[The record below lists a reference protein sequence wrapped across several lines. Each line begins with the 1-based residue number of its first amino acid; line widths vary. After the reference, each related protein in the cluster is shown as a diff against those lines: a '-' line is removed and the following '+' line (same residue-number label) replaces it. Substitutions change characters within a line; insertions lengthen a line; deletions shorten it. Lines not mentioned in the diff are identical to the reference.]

1 MEIDFDNLTLKTE
14 SELDSLYLNG
24 SQDFIEIE
32 LLNSTR
38 ADDSWEGKQVKV
50 YFWLPKPDKFCS
62 FVARDAAC
70 RIDNS
75 KFSKHYDATEKTLTL
90 PTTSNIFFEN
100 FILEILGVINESN
113 KIYDKPNCFNFKNA
127 ENVFKIEKENSYLNY
142 LLRNIEI
149 LQENLKPN
157 DTPKLKA
164 ILEQM
169 GIFIEKN
176 IFDLIEKKILNERK
190 ILIPFAGGNNF
201 WFKSESSLVAGNI
214 TYHLKLNNYSYIYI
228 NKDLVEK
235 FFLRIGQHPRCCVGV
250 ISSMTKK
257 NLEKIINTMKA
268 EVYNSSINIEIEY
281 LFDQE
286 ANEAYEK
293 EDAEGGKA
301 FRRSLEKINEKTKNF
316 FNSINTVFVES
327 EIDKADKI
335 KDNLVFLHSFSEEIL
350 QKDAEER
357 KSIEANV
364 DELFDYLEKLL
375 NECDGDVREYLTRNP
390 FKKL

>member
-1 MEIDFDNLTLKTE
+1 
-14 SELDSLYLNG
+14 
-24 SQDFIEIE
+24 
-32 LLNSTR
+32 
-38 ADDSWEGKQVKV
+38 
-50 YFWLPKPDKFCS
+50 
-62 FVARDAAC
+62 
-70 RIDNS
+70 
-75 KFSKHYDATEKTLTL
+75 
-90 PTTSNIFFEN
+90 
-100 FILEILGVINESN
+100 
-113 KIYDKPNCFNFKNA
+113 
-127 ENVFKIEKENSYLNY
+127 
-142 LLRNIEI
+142 
-149 LQENLKPN
+149 
-157 DTPKLKA
+157 
-164 ILEQM
+164 
-169 GIFIEKN
+169 
-176 IFDLIEKKILNERK
+176 
-190 ILIPFAGGNNF
+190 
-201 WFKSESSLVAGNI
+201 
-214 TYHLKLNNYSYIYI
+214 
-228 NKDLVEK
+228 
-235 FFLRIGQHPRCCVGV
+235 
-250 ISSMTKK
+250 
-257 NLEKIINTMKA
+257 MKA